1 MSNYQTASPS
11 WYDVLD
17 VDPGAST
24 DEVRAAWRAGI
35 ADLEPGSRRFA
46 SLNAAAEVLLEPQRR
61 AAYDASLAGSAPVA
75 SPDTEPPGTAPDST
89 PDTTP
94 APDPD
99 EDAAPR
105 PGDRYPAAAGT
116 VPATGAGRGRDVPAW
131 LLAAV
136 GLVVAALVAG
146 CAWAWQAT
154 SGETEEEATRA
165 AQAAAERAI
174 VPVLSYGFATLE
186 EDQARA
192 QGYLTSDYREDYD
205 QLFAVISDNAPQ
217 TETTVEAQVVASGI
231 VRSGQDRVDVLVFV
245 DRPTTNKLTPEP
257 ETYKDQVTVTMQRV
271 GDEWLVDNLVTSPAQ
286 R

>member
-1 MSNYQTASPS
+1 VSNHQTLSPS

-46 SLNAAAEVLLEPQRR
+46 SLNAAAEVLLDPQRR
-61 AAYDASLAGSAPVA
+61 AAYDASRAESAPVA
-75 SPDTEPPGTAPDST
+75 SPDTAPDST
-89 PDTTP
+89 PTTP
-94 APDPD
+94 APD
-99 EDAAPR
+99 EDAAPE
-105 PGDRYPAAAGT
+105 PGDRDPVTTGAPAAGAR
-116 VPATGAGRGRDVPAW
+116 TGRHVPAW

-174 VPVLSYGFATLE
+174 VPVLSYGFETLE

>member
-1 MSNYQTASPS
+1 MSSQTTSPS

-46 SLNAAAEVLLEPQRR
+46 SLNAAAEVLLDPQRR
-61 AAYDASLAGSAPVA
+61 TAYDASLAEDAPVA
-75 SPDTEPPGTAPDST
+75 SPDTAPAAT
-89 PDTTP
+89 PDTDP
-94 APDPD
+94 APVPAPD
-99 EDAAPR
+99 EDARR
-105 PGDRYPAAAGT
+105 PVAAGAPAA
-116 VPATGAGRGRDVPAW
+116 GARTGRDVPAW

-174 VPVLSYGFATLE
+174 VPVLSYGFETLE

-192 QGYLTSDYREDYD
+192 QGYLTSDYRKDYD

>member
-1 MSNYQTASPS
+1 VSDLQSSTHSPS

-17 VDPGAST
+17 VEPTASA

-46 SLNAAAEVLLEPQRR
+46 SLNAAAEVLLDPARR
-61 AAYDASLAGSAPVA
+61 AAYDADLPARDATPAVVDEDPVEH
-75 SPDTEPPGTAPDST
+75 PTGGTA
-89 PDTTP
+89 
-94 APDPD
+94 
-99 EDAAPR
+99 
-105 PGDRYPAAAGT
+105 
-116 VPATGAGRGRDVPAW
+116 ATGVVEGSPRSVPAW
-131 LLAAV
+131 LLAVV
-136 GLVVAALVAG
+136 GLLLAGLLAG

-154 SGETEEEATRA
+154 SGETTEEATRA

-174 VPVLSYGFATLE
+174 VPVLSYGYESLE

-192 QGYLTSDYREDYD
+192 QGYLTSDYRADYD
-205 QLFAVISDNAPQ
+205 KLFAVISDNAPQ
-217 TETTVEAQVVASGI
+217 TQTTVEARVVASGI

-257 ETYKDQVTVTMQRV
+257 ETYKDQVTVTMQKV

-286 R
+286 G

>member
-1 MSNYQTASPS
+1 MTDTQSSTRSPS

-17 VDPGAST
+17 VDRAASP
-24 DEVRAAWRAGI
+24 DEVRAAWRASI

-46 SLNAAAEVLLEPQRR
+46 SLNTAAEVLLDPRRR
-61 AAYDASLAGSAPVA
+61 AAYDATLAEPETETETETPVSPVEEGRLAPPLVEEGPRGA
-75 SPDTEPPGTAPDST
+75 GPETTAP
-89 PDTTP
+89 
-94 APDPD
+94 
-99 EDAAPR
+99 
-105 PGDRYPAAAGT
+105 
-116 VPATGAGRGRDVPAW
+116 AGRGVPTW
-131 LLAAV
+131 LLAVA
-136 GLVVAALVAG
+136 GLVLVALVAG
-146 CAWAWQAT
+146 CAWAWQST

-174 VPVLSYGFATLE
+174 VPVLSYGFETLE

-217 TETTVEAQVVASGI
+217 TQTTVDAEVVASGI
-231 VRSGQDRVDVLVFV
+231 VRSGVDRVDVLVFV

-257 ETYKDQVTVTMQRV
+257 ETYKDQVTVTMQKV

>member
-1 MSNYQTASPS
+1 MSATQSSTQSPS

-17 VDPGAST
+17 VHPGASA

-46 SLNAAAEVLLEPQRR
+46 SLNAAAEVLLDPSRR
-61 AAYDASLAGSAPVA
+61 AAYDARLAEAEPGSV
-75 SPDTEPPGTAPDST
+75 
-89 PDTTP
+89 
-94 APDPD
+94 
-99 EDAAPR
+99 EDAPGEEGPSGTR
-105 PGDRYPAAAGT
+105 PETTASTTRG
-116 VPATGAGRGRDVPAW
+116 VPTW
-131 LLAAV
+131 LLAVA
-136 GLVVAALVAG
+136 GLVLVALVAG
-146 CAWAWQAT
+146 CAWAWQST

-174 VPVLSYGFATLE
+174 VPVLSYGFETLE

-205 QLFAVISDNAPQ
+205 QLFAVISENAPE
-217 TETTVEAQVVASGI
+217 TETTVDAEVVASGI
-231 VRSGQDRVDVLVFV
+231 VRSGEDRVDVLVFV

-257 ETYKDQVTVTMQRV
+257 ETYKDQVTVTMQKV

-286 R
+286 G

>member
-1 MSNYQTASPS
+1 MSNHRTATPS

-17 VDPGAST
+17 VDPGSST

-46 SLNAAAEVLLEPQRR
+46 SLNAAAEVLLDAQRR
-61 AAYDASLAGSAPVA
+61 AAYDASLAVSAP
-75 SPDTEPPGTAPDST
+75 DTD
-89 PDTTP
+89 P
-94 APDPD
+94 APVPAPD
-99 EDAAPR
+99 EDAAPQ
-105 PGDRYPAAAGT
+105 PGDRDHVSAVTVGTAPAAGAGT
-116 VPATGAGRGRDVPAW
+116 RRDVPAW

-146 CAWAWQAT
+146 CVWAWQAT

-174 VPVLSYGFATLE
+174 VPVLSYGFETLK

-217 TETTVEAQVVASGI
+217 TQTTVEAQVVASGI